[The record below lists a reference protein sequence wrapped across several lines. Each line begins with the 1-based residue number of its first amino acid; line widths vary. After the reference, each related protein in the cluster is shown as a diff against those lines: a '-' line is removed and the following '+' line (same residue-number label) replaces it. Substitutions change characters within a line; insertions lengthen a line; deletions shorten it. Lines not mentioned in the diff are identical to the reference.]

1 MLYYL
6 IEYLEQI
13 YQPPGFQL
21 IRFINNRAALAA
33 ITALIISLFAGRH
46 IIHWLR
52 AQQIGEQVREG
63 EKAGAVDHSHK
74 RGTPTMGGVIIL
86 FSVLGSTLLW
96 GAIGEVHVWLII
108 LVTAWMGAFG
118 FADDYIKVVKKDKSG
133 LPARVKLIGQISI
146 GIILGSVLYFHP
158 AVLESCELASSA
170 EYESCNTLTYLPFIP
185 FVDTTILDY
194 NFLGGWFGDIDLGW
208 LIYIPIS
215 VFFVTAV
222 SNAVNLTDGLD
233 GLATGVT
240 AIIALGLAALSYSA
254 GRADFADFLNLIL
267 QRGVGELAVFA
278 FALAAACFGFLWH
291 NGYPAAVFMGDTGSL
306 ALGAAVGA
314 LALMVKVEL
323 LLPLLCAIFFLE
335 TLSVIIQTSYFK
347 YTRKKT
353 GTGKRV
359 FKMAP
364 LHHHYEA
371 KGVHEAKIVVRFWIV
386 TAITVLATFLVL
398 RLH

>member
-21 IRFINNRAALAA
+21 IQFINNRAALAA
-33 ITALIISLFAGRH
+33 ITALVISLFAGRH
-46 IIHWLR
+46 IIEWLR
-52 AQQIGEQVREG
+52 NQQIGEQIREG
-63 EKAGAVDHSHK
+63 ETAGAVDHTHK
-74 RGTPTMGGVIIL
+74 AGTPTMGGVIIL
-86 FSVLGSTLLW
+86 ISVLGGTLLW
-96 GAIGEVHVWLII
+96 GAIAEVHVWLII
-108 LVTAWMGAFG
+108 LVTIWMGAFG
-118 FADDYIKVVKKDKSG
+118 FADDYIKVIKKDKSG
-133 LPARVKLIGQISI
+133 LPARIKIIGQVSI
-146 GIILGSVLYFHP
+146 GVILGSVLYFHP
-158 AVLESCELASSA
+158 QFEST
-170 EYESCNTLTYLPFIP
+170 NTLTYLPFIP
-185 FVDTTILDY
+185 FVNSAVLDY
-194 NFLGGWFGDIDLGW
+194 NFLANLPIGIDLGW
-208 LIYIPIS
+208 LIYIPIA
-215 VFFVTAV
+215 VFIVTSV

-240 AIIALGLAALSYSA
+240 AIIALGLAAISYSA
-254 GRADFADFLNLIL
+254 GREDFAEFLNLIF
-267 QRGVGELAVFA
+267 QHGTGELAVFA
-278 FALAAACFGFLWH
+278 FAMAAACFGFLWH

-314 LALMVKVEL
+314 LALMVKIEL
-323 LLPLLCAIFFLE
+323 LIPLLCAIYFLE

-347 YTRKKT
+347 YTRRKT

-386 TAITVLATFLVL
+386 TAITVLATFLAL